1 VTNLV
6 EEPTPILG
14 SFDPSYLE
22 LPAEVLTTV
31 MRKHQRYLP
40 VRDAD
45 NRLLPHFVAVANG
58 SVDAGVVR
66 AGNEAVLRARYED
79 AAFFWRADLH
89 TPLDTM
95 KDGLAKLTF
104 AEGLGSI
111 ADRAER
117 VAGLAEVLAERI
129 DLSRAERSA
138 LSRAGELAKFDLAS
152 HMVIELSSLAGVMA
166 REYARRAGED
176 EAVAAALFEMELPRQ
191 AGDALPVGAPGALLS
206 LADRFD
212 LLVGLFGV
220 GASPTGSSDPFGL
233 RRAALGLV
241 SVLRAFP
248 ALRPVTVSQG
258 LRAAVDRLAKQG
270 VEVPAGA
277 VDEAREFVRRRYEQQ
292 LLDAGH
298 DHRFVGAVLPL
309 ADAPAAADATLT
321 ELTELA
327 GDPTFARLAT
337 ALQRV
342 RRIVP
347 QGTAAGYE
355 PGALTEPAEIGLHR
369 ALQGVLQGLSGRDVS
384 LREFVSVAEALIDP
398 VDAFFADVLVMAEE
412 PEARDTRLGLL
423 ATITDLA
430 GAVLDWAALGTS
442 R

>member
-1 VTNLV
+1 VNGAEHVGVLRVEPGRGAVDVLSGLLGQVVAELRGEKNMRWGDPKLSFARPIRWLVALLGETVVPVAVSGLDSGRRTRLHRTAEPSSVDVPSADGYLDFLARNGIAVDAAVRRERIVASASELAAGVGGSVDSEAEAALLAEVTNLV

-40 VRDAD
+40 VRDVD

-58 SVDAGVVR
+58 SVDVGVVR

-89 TPLDTM
+89 TPPERM

-104 AEGLGSI
+104 AEGLGSM

-117 VAGLAEVLAERI
+117 IAALAEVLAERVE
-129 DLSRAERSA
+129 LSPAERAA
-138 LSRAGELAKFDLAS
+138 LGRAGELAKFDLAS
-152 HMVIELSSLAGVMA
+152 QMVIELSSLAGVMA

-191 AGDALPVGAPGALLS
+191 SGDALPAGAPGALLS

-248 ALRPVTVSQG
+248 ALRSISVSLG
-258 LRAAVDRLAKQG
+258 LRAAVDRLAKQD
-270 VEVPAGA
+270 VEVPAAA
-277 VDEAREFVRRRYEQQ
+277 VEQVAEFVLRRYEQ
-292 LLDAGH
+292 
-298 DHRFVGAVLPL
+298 
-309 ADAPAAADATLT
+309 
-321 ELTELA
+321 
-327 GDPTFARLAT
+327 
-337 ALQRV
+337 
-342 RRIVP
+342 
-347 QGTAAGYE
+347 
-355 PGALTEPAEIGLHR
+355 
-369 ALQGVLQGLSGRDVS
+369 
-384 LREFVSVAEALIDP
+384 
-398 VDAFFADVLVMAEE
+398 
-412 PEARDTRLGLL
+412 
-423 ATITDLA
+423 
-430 GAVLDWAALGTS
+430 
-442 R
+442 